1 MKKSRMVASGL
12 GLLIIGGALGFGV
25 GRTSSTAAIRKT
37 GQADLMQGYALF
49 NEADHALRQG
59 QHLAAQTWSSEGTA
73 YILSA
78 VAPLSQVGIS
88 GTSTI
93 SDYLQT
99 AQYDIV
105 TGQASSHQKHVLQAF
120 QQSLARYVHKNYG
133 TISDAAL
140 QTAFSRIQS
149 VIAR

>member
-1 MKKSRMVASGL
+1 MKKSRMAASAL
-12 GLLIIGGALGFGV
+12 GLLIIGGAFGFWMGHMST
-25 GRTSSTAAIRKT
+25 TSAIRKT

-49 NEADHALRQG
+49 NEADHALGQG
-59 QHLAAQTWSSEGTA
+59 QHIAAQTWSSEGAA

-78 VAPLSQVGIS
+78 VAPLNQVGVS

-99 AQYDIV
+99 AQYAVV
-105 TGQASSHQKHVLQAF
+105 TGQASPHQKHVLQTF
-120 QQSLARYVHKNYG
+120 EQSLAPYVHKNYG

-140 QTAFSRIQS
+140 RRAFARIHSAMAQ
-149 VIAR
+149 